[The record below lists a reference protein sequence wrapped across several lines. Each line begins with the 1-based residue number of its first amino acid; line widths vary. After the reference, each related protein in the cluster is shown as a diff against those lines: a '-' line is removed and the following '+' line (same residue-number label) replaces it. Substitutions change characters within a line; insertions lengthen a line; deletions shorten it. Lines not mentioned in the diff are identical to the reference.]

1 MGMNEFFEK
10 LKNYKKNIVDLNT
23 IVASKF
29 VKFLNRFPFL
39 TPNII
44 TIIAFI
50 VAGIIGSIFILKKFY
65 TIASFII
72 LFGFW
77 LDSVDGNFARNN
89 GMVTKE
95 GAILDSVLDRYS
107 DLFILS
113 AIIISSP
120 KYLIIGLLAIIGS
133 TMVPYIRARIEGIGK
148 KAPGTFASRE
158 IRCVIIIIGLMFHQI
173 FLMLFILAV
182 LTNISALH
190 RLYNGIIK
198 KDI

>member
-1 MGMNEFFEK
+1 MNEFFEK
-10 LKNYKKNIVDLNT
+10 LKIYKRNIVDLNT
-23 IVASKF
+23 VVATKF
-29 VKFLNRFPFL
+29 VKFLSRFPFL

-50 VAGIIGSIFILKKFY
+50 ISGIIGPVFILKKFY

-95 GAILDSVLDRYS
+95 GAILDSVVDRYS
-107 DLFILS
+107 DLFVLS
-113 AIIISSP
+113 SIIISCP
-120 KYLIIGLLAIIGS
+120 EYLILGLLAIIGS
-133 TMVPYIRARIEGIGK
+133 SMVPYIRARIEGAGK

-158 IRCVIIIIGLMFHQI
+158 IRCVIILAGLMFHQI
-173 FLMLFILAV
+173 FLMLLVLAV
-182 LTNISALH
+182 LTNLSAMH
-190 RLYNGIIK
+190 RLFSGLK
-198 KDI
+198 K

>member
-1 MGMNEFFEK
+1 MNEFFEK
-10 LKNYKKNIVDLNT
+10 LKIYKKNIVDLNT
-23 IVASKF
+23 VVATKF
-29 VKFLNRFPFL
+29 VKFLNKFPFL
-39 TPNII
+39 TPNLI
-44 TIIAFI
+44 TIIAF
-50 VAGIIGSIFILKKFY
+50 VLAGVIGPIFILKKFY
-65 TIASFII
+65 TTASFII

-113 AIIISSP
+113 SIIISCP
-120 KYLIIGLLAIIGS
+120 KYLILGLLAIIGS
-133 TMVPYIRARIEGIGK
+133 SMVPYVRARIEGVGE

-158 IRCVIIIIGLMFHQI
+158 IRCVIILAGLMFHQI

-182 LTNISALH
+182 LTNLSALH